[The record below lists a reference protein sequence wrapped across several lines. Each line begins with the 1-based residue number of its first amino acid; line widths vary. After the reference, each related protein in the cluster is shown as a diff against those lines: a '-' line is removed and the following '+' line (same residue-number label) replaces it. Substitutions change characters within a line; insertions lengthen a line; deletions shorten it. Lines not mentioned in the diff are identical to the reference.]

1 MITAKQIILFGP
13 PGVGKGTQAK
23 LLSEK
28 YKVKHISTGDIL
40 RAEIGDQTELGKKAK
55 NILEA
60 GQLVPDDIMIGI
72 IKRVLNSNCCKNGF
86 ILDGFPRTSAQAKAL
101 EKLFEEL
108 KLNLDAV
115 IYLDVNEDE
124 IIKRLSN
131 RYSCLNCDKTY
142 NIPDNV
148 ENDRT
153 CFECGGALIQRDDDK
168 PQTVLSRL
176 KVYKKSTE
184 PVRLYYEN
192 MGKLHVVDGMGTV
205 EEVNEKIFSILER

>member
-1 MITAKQIILFGP
+1 MRIILFGP

-40 RAEIGDQTELGKKAK
+40 RAEIGDQTELGGKAK
-55 NILEA
+55 IILEA

-72 IKRVLNSNCCKNGF
+72 IKRVLSSNCCENGF
-86 ILDGFPRTSAQAKAL
+86 ILDGFPRTTAQAEAL
-101 EKLFEEL
+101 EKLFKEL

-124 IIKRLSN
+124 ITKRLSN
-131 RYSCLNCDKTY
+131 RYSCLNCSKIY
-142 NIPDNV
+142 NSEYDSIPDNV
-148 ENDRT
+148 
-153 CFECGGALIQRDDDK
+153 CPECGGTIYQRDDDK
-168 PQTVLSRL
+168 PHTVLSRL
-176 KVYKKSTE
+176 KVYRKSTE
-184 PVRLYYEN
+184 PVRLYYEKT
-192 MGKLHVVDGMGTV
+192 GKLHVVDGVGTV